1 MSTSVISSTLH
12 RFLRA
17 GIVSFTFVRLMFYFY
32 FILFLRRLLVLYFS
46 LVAPAICYLFF
57 MHVVCCMCSWQ
68 INDDDLSHSKRRCTS
83 LDGKPSR
90 VYKQLPFVLRHAV
103 KSGIN
108 AANAL
113 SGAMIAYLPLT
124 MYRQSVYLSAS
135 SPTDHRRYYRALRRA
150 SAVSDCYFVARRV
163 AIRGLPHP
171 TITRPI
177 TEPPAHEIFIGLRSV
192 SVIRANA

>member
-1 MSTSVISSTLH
+1 MTCKIVPEITYNVSSGTLSLCTTS
-12 RFLRA
+12 
-17 GIVSFTFVRLMFYFY
+17 
-32 FILFLRRLLVLYFS
+32 
-46 LVAPAICYLFF
+46 AICYLFF
-57 MHVVCCMCSWQ
+57 MHVVQ
-68 INDDDLSHSKRRCTS
+68 INVDDDLSHSKRRCTS